1 MKGDN
6 MTKKPFSAWIDKHNR
21 ISLMAAKRYMEIR
34 GEKIKEAIIK
44 QRDDW
49 ALCEELGANARK
61 AYEERYS
68 WEIMER
74 RLVDIYQELTDEV
87 GEMER

>member
-34 GEKIKEAIIK
+34 GGKK
-44 QRDDW
+44 
-49 ALCEELGANARK
+49 RK
-61 AYEERYS
+61 
-68 WEIMER
+68 
-74 RLVDIYQELTDEV
+74 RL
-87 GEMER
+87 